1 VTILVVASRN
11 RGKIGEIQRLLD
23 SEKLKVEI
31 KSVADFKLPDVEET
45 GDSFEANALLK
56 ARTIASATG
65 FPAIADDSGLAVD
78 ALGGAPGIYSARWS
92 GAHGDDRANIEKLLK
107 DLVNV
112 SAEMRSGRFI
122 AVVVIALP
130 NGESISAR
138 GELPGMIRFEASGV
152 NGFGYDPIFEPIGES
167 RTLAQMAPEEKDAI
181 SHRARALHELAPKIA
196 AFLNR

>member
-1 VTILVVASRN
+1 
-11 RGKIGEIQRLLD
+11 
-23 SEKLKVEI
+23 
-31 KSVADFKLPDVEET
+31 
-45 GDSFEANALLK
+45 
-56 ARTIASATG
+56 
-65 FPAIADDSGLAVD
+65 
-78 ALGGAPGIYSARWS
+78 
-92 GAHGDDRANIEKLLK
+92 
-107 DLVNV
+107 
-112 SAEMRSGRFI
+112 MRSGRFI